1 MLMYHPLTGSG
12 HAAWTA
18 LLRTHVRLV
27 RGGQATQVAY
37 AGFKTDRAALKAYL
51 DSLSAVPAAAFGAW
65 SKPERQAF
73 LINAVLE
80 TPAAALTDQSDGWAC
95 LRLEGAG
102 AEGLIIGAN
111 SMHRLYDDVAAS
123 VNIPILHIAEYV
135 GLAMKRA
142 GIASAAL
149 LGTRNVMT
157 ESFYRKR
164 LVAHGIDLLPPNLD
178 YVEMLDRIIYD
189 ELMVGKVTREAE
201 RTLKTIIT
209 NKAQEGATAIV
220 LACTELDLVV
230 DVDANVLPIFDG
242 TRIHA
247 QAAVDWILG

>member
-1 MLMYHPLTGSG
+1 MRKLGIIGGMS
-12 HAAWTA
+12 WVSTA
-18 LLRTHVRLV
+18 SYYEQINRIVQR
-27 RGGQATQVAY
+27 
-37 AGFKTDRAALKAYL
+37 RAAPMASAPLLIESL
-51 DSLSAVPAAAFGAW
+51 DFSQLYALVEDRDWQRAAGVLTESA
-65 SKPERQAF
+65 R
-73 LINAVLE
+73 
-80 TPAAALTDQSDGWAC
+80 
-95 LRLEGAG
+95 RLEGAG
-102 AEGLIIGAN
+102 AGALIIGAN

-142 GIASAAL
+142 GISSAAL

-178 YVEMLDRIIYD
+178 YVEMLDKIIYD

-201 RTLKTIIT
+201 RTMKTIIT
-209 NKAQEGATAIV
+209 NKAQEGAAAIV

-230 DVDANVLPIFDG
+230 DVDANVLPIFDS
-242 TRIHA
+242 TRIHCE
-247 QAAVDWILG
+247 AAANWILDEEGVN

>member
-1 MLMYHPLTGSG
+1 MRKLGIIGGMS
-12 HAAWTA
+12 WVSTA
-18 LLRTHVRLV
+18 SYYEQINRIVQR
-27 RGGQATQVAY
+27 
-37 AGFKTDRAALKAYL
+37 RAAPMASAPLLIESL
-51 DSLSAVPAAAFGAW
+51 DFCQLYALVEDRDWQRAAGVLTESA
-65 SKPERQAF
+65 R
-73 LINAVLE
+73 
-80 TPAAALTDQSDGWAC
+80 
-95 LRLEGAG
+95 RLEGAG
-102 AEGLIIGAN
+102 AGALIIGAN

-142 GIASAAL
+142 GISSAAL

-178 YVEMLDRIIYD
+178 YVEMLDKIIYD

-201 RTLKTIIT
+201 RTMKTIIT
-209 NKAQEGATAIV
+209 NKAQEGAAAIV

-230 DVDANVLPIFDG
+230 DVDANVLPIFDS
-242 TRIHA
+242 TRIHCE
-247 QAAVDWILG
+247 AAANWILDEEGVN

>member
-1 MLMYHPLTGSG
+1 MRKLGIIGGMSWVSTATYYERINRIVQKRSPPMASAPLLIESLDFCELY
-12 HAAWTA
+12 A
-18 LLRTHVRLV
+18 LREEHDW
-27 RGGQATQVAY
+27 
-37 AGFKTDRAALKAYL
+37 KRAAGVLI
-51 DSLSAVPAAAFGAW
+51 DSA
-65 SKPERQAF
+65 R
-73 LINAVLE
+73 
-80 TPAAALTDQSDGWAC
+80 
-95 LRLEGAG
+95 RLEAAG

-111 SMHRLYDDVAAS
+111 SMHRLYDDVAAA
-123 VNIPILHIAEYV
+123 VGIPILHIAEYV

-142 GIASAAL
+142 GVSSAAL

-178 YVEMLDRIIYD
+178 YVAMLDRIIYE

-209 NKAQEGATAIV
+209 NKAQEGASAIV

-230 DVDANVLPIFDG
+230 DVDANVLPIFDS
-242 TRIHA
+242 TRIHC
-247 QAAVDWILG
+247 QAAADWILGQESVN